1 MACGTNGRFG
11 DDWRVVLRG
20 DIGGFGVGSD
30 FMYHL
35 LAGARWQAS
44 DAVDLFLGYRLIS
57 YDYEEGQNQN
67 YLRFDLTEQGPML
80 GVGISF

>member
-1 MACGTNGRFG
+1 MAR
-11 DDWRVVLRG
+11 
-20 DIGGFGVGSD
+20 
-30 FMYHL
+30 
-35 LAGARWQAS
+35 QATETTG
-44 DAVDLFLGYRLIS
+44 LFLGYRLIS